1 MEERRS
7 SLSRLVETQPLNSIH
22 VELQDADIP
31 TRNLT
36 VVEAKHRLQKQF
48 DDKVSVAM
56 AMGIVLGKPVLGTKN
71 LVTQKVS
78 LFHNLKTF
86 NQEYKRCLELI
97 PKLSYEEIR
106 KAQDVENW
114 MKARNV
120 QIRDRNIIAQDQ
132 RSNPPDMGDPG
143 FMFVHA
149 GKNKKPTL
157 LPDYH
162 GRNVRNQ
169 SVLV

>member
-78 LFHNLKTF
+78 LFHNL
-86 NQEYKRCLELI
+86 
-97 PKLSYEEIR
+97 
-106 KAQDVENW
+106 
-114 MKARNV
+114 
-120 QIRDRNIIAQDQ
+120 
-132 RSNPPDMGDPG
+132 
-143 FMFVHA
+143 
-149 GKNKKPTL
+149 
-157 LPDYH
+157 
-162 GRNVRNQ
+162 
-169 SVLV
+169 